1 MDSGRAESGN
11 PRRLTRGPCLKF
23 VTLTPA
29 QFNRKLF
36 WSMIVFGV
44 VSMGVGATLTWLDHA
59 ATQESEQRRGWVDGE
74 ARLYEVG
81 IRRAAP
87 NTGAD
92 YEMTAR
98 YLLTVG
104 GRDYEGAQIA
114 GSYRSKSAAE
124 LRSRIVP
131 FAAEA
136 AEFSLQDLGPLN
148 PERTWNVA
156 YRPVKARY
164 DPRDP
169 AHSEIL
175 LAPDGWR
182 PSGIGMTLLLAGT
195 ALCVLA
201 WPVARRRKRC
211 LPDP

>member
-1 MDSGRAESGN
+1 
-11 PRRLTRGPCLKF
+11 

-44 VSMGVGATLTWLDHA
+44 VCMGVGGTFTWLDHA
-59 ATQESEQRRGWVDGE
+59 ATRESNERLGWVEGE

-182 PSGIGMTLLLAGT
+182 PSGIGITLLLAGT

-211 LPDP
+211 PPDR

>member
-1 MDSGRAESGN
+1 MN
-11 PRRLTRGPCLKF
+11 LT
-23 VTLTPA
+23 A
-29 QFNRKLF
+29 QINRKLF
-36 WSMIVFGV
+36 WLMIALGV
-44 VSMGVGATLTWLDHA
+44 VCIGAGGTFAWLDHA
-59 ATQESEQRRGWVDGE
+59 AIQESEYRRGWVDGE
-74 ARLYEVG
+74 GRLYEVG

-124 LRSRIVP
+124 VRSLIVP

-148 PERTWNVA
+148 PQRTWNVA

-169 AHSEIL
+169 SRSEIL
-175 LAPDGWR
+175 LAPDDWLLG
-182 PSGIGMTLLLAGT
+182 GIGMVLFLAGA
-195 ALCVLA
+195 ALCVFA
-201 WPVARRRKRC
+201 RPAARRRKSNPRRS
-211 LPDP
+211 

>member
-1 MDSGRAESGN
+1 
-11 PRRLTRGPCLKF
+11 
-23 VTLTPA
+23 
-29 QFNRKLF
+29 
-36 WSMIVFGV
+36 
-44 VSMGVGATLTWLDHA
+44 
-59 ATQESEQRRGWVDGE
+59 
-74 ARLYEVG
+74 LYEVG

-87 NTGAD
+87 NTGAN

-124 LRSRIVP
+124 VRSLIVP

-148 PERTWNVA
+148 PQRTWNVA

-169 AHSEIL
+169 ARSEIL
-175 LAPDGWR
+175 LAPDDWLLG
-182 PSGIGMTLLLAGT
+182 GTGMVLFLAGA
-195 ALCVLA
+195 ALCVFA
-201 WPVARRRKRC
+201 RPAARRRKSNPRRS
-211 LPDP
+211 

>member
-1 MDSGRAESGN
+1 
-11 PRRLTRGPCLKF
+11 
-23 VTLTPA
+23 
-29 QFNRKLF
+29 
-36 WSMIVFGV
+36 
-44 VSMGVGATLTWLDHA
+44 
-59 ATQESEQRRGWVDGE
+59 
-74 ARLYEVG
+74 
-81 IRRAAP
+81 
-87 NTGAD
+87 
-92 YEMTAR
+92 
-98 YLLTVG
+98 
-104 GRDYEGAQIA
+104 
-114 GSYRSKSAAE
+114 
-124 LRSRIVP
+124 VP

-182 PSGIGMTLLLAGT
+182 PSGIRITLLLAGT

-211 LPDP
+211 PPDP